1 MEIVSQVAQKPGT
14 WVKHVYGVQ
23 GEIRLMSTLNAHV
36 SVAQS
41 SGTATPP
48 AETGNKWARAGI
60 P

>member
-1 MEIVSQVAQKPGT
+1 MEMVLQVARKPGT

-48 AETGNKWARAGI
+48 AETGDR
-60 P
+60 